1 MASIS
6 SGYTAQLHANA
17 IACDR
22 ARILARLQTRGPCV
36 QGARSTGA
44 AAPSS
49 LLEREAASGCNGGDF
64 FQKAT
69 TSGVH
74 TLSVQNN
81 VINCPNNSLNTNCGK
96 YVRSFPVPCPVI
108 RTKNPVIV
116 SISQCQP
123 SRFF

>member
-6 SGYTAQLHANA
+6 SGYTSRLQANA
-17 IACDR
+17 LVCDR
-22 ARILARLQTRGPCV
+22 ARILARLQNRGPCA
-36 QGARSTGA
+36 QGPRSTGA
-44 AAPSS
+44 GAPSS
-49 LLEREAASGCNGGDF
+49 VLEREAASGCNGGDF

-81 VINCPNNSLNTNCGK
+81 VINCSNNSLNKNCGK
-96 YVRSFPVPCPVI
+96 YERSFPPPCPVE
-108 RTKNPVIV
+108 TPKNPMVV
-116 SISQCQP
+116 SVSQCQP